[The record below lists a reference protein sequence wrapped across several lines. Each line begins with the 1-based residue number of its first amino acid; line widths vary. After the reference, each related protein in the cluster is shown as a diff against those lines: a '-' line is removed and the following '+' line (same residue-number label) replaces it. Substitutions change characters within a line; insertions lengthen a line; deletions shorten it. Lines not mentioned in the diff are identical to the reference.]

1 MLFPEKQLVVVV
13 VGHCVA
19 VVVAVVVVVGIGV
32 SAAAG
37 SLLKATQLIDRSG
50 QASEHRLPH
59 IRVKYLRALRRYKCI
74 CVCSSFSGF
83 LFVVCHCCYCWA
95 PSGPPFDVT
104 GQLRRRCVLIASTLK
119 TLFAFTAAKLVR
131 SFRFRLRSSG
141 RRVFVAFRNCSKM
154 S

>member
-1 MLFPEKQLVVVV
+1 MLFPVKQLVVVV

-19 VVVAVVVVVGIGV
+19 VVVVAVGIGV
-32 SAAAG
+32 SAAG

-83 LFVVCHCCYCWA
+83 LFVVCHCCCCCCCWA

-104 GQLRRRCVLIASTLK
+104 GQLRPRCVLIASTLK

-131 SFRFRLRSSG
+131 SFRFRFRSSG